1 MPNAASASVPHEWWR
16 GAVIYEI
23 YVRSFADFNGD
34 GIGDLRG
41 VAGNLDYVRD
51 LGADAVW
58 LTPFFKSP
66 MADFG
71 YDVEDYTE
79 VDPQFGTLADF
90 DALVAEADRLGL
102 KIVIDLVLSH
112 TSERHPWFCESRK
125 DWQNPKAGWYVWAD
139 PKPDGTA
146 PNNWLSAFGGPA
158 WQWDPRRR
166 QYYLHNFLK
175 EQPDLNLH
183 EPAVQDALLEVAR
196 FWLDRGVAG
205 FRLDAANFYMH
216 DAVLRDNPPW
226 PKGRPYA
233 GEGRD
238 DNPYYWQRHLY
249 DKSQPENL
257 TFLRRIRQLL
267 DGYPGAMAVAEV
279 ADDEPVMR
287 TAEYV
292 QAGALHT
299 TYNFNF
305 LGKAFGAG
313 QVRAAVSEFETI
325 APEGWPSWAFS
336 NHDSTRLVS
345 RWPATV
351 DRTAL
356 AKMLLTLLVS
366 LRGTAFL
373 YQGEELGLPE
383 VEIPGERRRD
393 PYGITAWPDYRGRD
407 GCRTPMPWTRD
418 APAAGFSQVKPWLPV
433 PDEHRVLSVA
443 AQAEDPGSVLNH
455 ARALLAWRRQRPGLV
470 TGDLKFQPADEPVLA
485 LWRAANSPRPVWCA
499 FNFSD
504 QERTCAWHGKEL
516 SRFGVHADLRAGRV
530 SLGPYG
536 FVLVEEMPGKELNP
550 ARTSR

>member
-1 MPNAASASVPHEWWR
+1 MPNAVSASVPHEWWR

-23 YVRSFADFNGD
+23 YVRSFADSDGD
-34 GIGDLRG
+34 GAGDLRG
-41 VAGNLDYVRD
+41 ITGKLDYVRA

-71 YDVEDYTE
+71 YDVEDYMD

-90 DALVAEADRLGL
+90 DALAAEAGRLGL
-102 KIVIDLVLSH
+102 KVVIDLVLSH

-139 PKPDGTA
+139 PKPDGTV

-183 EPAVQDALLEVAR
+183 QPAVQDALLEVAR
-196 FWLDRGVAG
+196 FWLNRGVTG
-205 FRLDAANFYMH
+205 LRLDAANFYMH
-216 DAVLRDNPPW
+216 DALLRDNPPW

-267 DGYPGAMAVAEV
+267 DRYPGAMAVAEV
-279 ADDEPVMR
+279 ADDEPVVR

-292 QAGALHT
+292 QAGVLHT
-299 TYNFNF
+299 AYNFSF
-305 LGKAFGAG
+305 LGRSFDAGA
-313 QVRAAVSEFETI
+313 VRTVLSEFEAT
-325 APEGWPSWAFS
+325 AQGGWPSWAFS
-336 NHDSTRLVS
+336 NHDSMRLVS
-345 RWPATV
+345 RWPQPV
-351 DRTAL
+351 DQTGL
-356 AKMLLTLLVS
+356 AKMLITLLVS
-366 LRGTAFL
+366 MRGTAFL

-383 VEIPGERRRD
+383 ADVPFERLRD
-393 PYGITAWPDYRGRD
+393 PYGIAFWPDYRGRD
-407 GCRTPMPWTRD
+407 GCRTPMPWTSEG
-418 APAAGFSQVKPWLPV
+418 PAAGFSQVEPWLPV
-433 PDEHRVLSVA
+433 PEEHRRLSVA
-443 AQAEDPGSVLNH
+443 AQAGDPASVLNH
-455 ARALLAWRRQRPGLV
+455 VRALLAWRRQRPALV
-470 TGDLKFQPADEPVLA
+470 TGDLQFQPGDGPVLA
-485 LWRAANSPRPVWCA
+485 FRRTSGDHPPVWCA

-504 QERTCAWHGKEL
+504 REGTCEWHGRAL
-516 SRFGVHADLRAGRV
+516 TQFAVRANQRAGEV

-536 FVLVEEMPGKELNP
+536 FVLLEENAG
-550 ARTSR
+550 